1 MYVPTRLLTCYKYIA
16 LASKLNR
23 PNAGTRDFNRRLSYN
38 GRISS
43 IFLYINM
50 KQLYM
55 RHLPSET
62 AKHETYQGQWEQI
75 TAYFTLQIPTELLLL
90 GAG

>member
-1 MYVPTRLLTCYKYIA
+1 
-16 LASKLNR
+16 
-23 PNAGTRDFNRRLSYN
+23 
-38 GRISS
+38 
-43 IFLYINM
+43 M